1 MELFEEQERRQWE
14 EYSVVFKSIQDV
26 AREGIEATAAEMTAI
41 GGRAE
46 DVKFLLLDRAAY
58 WAAAPRTI
66 LTPAESDAREARFRE
81 LVRIVDRAI
90 REMAATGA
98 KAEEIAEMLA
108 GKAGLLIGGHE
119 AMPGAFQGWMFSAEV
134 LEPVDEEEP
143 GDMIDN
149 SEQRS

>member
-1 MELFEEQERRQWE
+1 MLMTQAAYLAAKPVPELTPERE
-14 EYSVVFKSIQDV
+14 ADINASVV
-26 AREGIEATAAEMTAI
+26 RH
-41 GGRAE
+41 
-46 DVKFLLLDRAAY
+46 
-58 WAAAPRTI
+58 P
-66 LTPAESDAREARFRE
+66 E

-134 LEPVDEEEP
+134 LEPVDEGEP

>member
-90 REMAATGA
+90 REMARTGASAGEIAEVLGA
-98 KAEEIAEMLA
+98 KAGMLV
-108 GKAGLLIGGHE
+108 GGQE
-119 AMPGAFQGWMFSAEV
+119 AMPGVFSEWMMLAE
-134 LEPVDEEEP
+134 LMGYDDE
-143 GDMIDN
+143 IDLA
-149 SEQRS
+149 